1 MLLVFLYSSD
11 KIVNLDPGN
20 RELEVMFLFIKII
33 SYLILAPLLMLL
45 CMQAVLAEDRVYQ
58 YRNSDGST
66 EFSDR
71 KFFNKKLVKVT
82 YYGRPTAKVSCRG
95 VSKSA
100 MKKRI
105 SSITPTINK
114 YAWKHGIQPE
124 LVKAVINTESCFDH
138 KAVSRVGAQGL
149 MQLMPATAKELG
161 VKDSFDPEEN
171 ISGGIRYLRQMLDKF
186 DNNLDL
192 ALAAYNAGPGAVK
205 KYNGIPPFKET
216 INYIARI
223 KKYQKKS

>member
-1 MLLVFLYSSD
+1 MVLQLNKFGYLVLAQ
-11 KIVNLDPGN
+11 
-20 RELEVMFLFIKII
+20 LFV
-33 SYLILAPLLMLL
+33 LL
-45 CMQAVLAEDRVYQ
+45 CSQAVFAEDRVYQ

-71 KFFNKKLVKVT
+71 KYFDKKLVKVT

-100 MKKRI
+100 MQKRI
-105 SSITPTINK
+105 SSLTPTINK
-114 YAWKHGIQPE
+114 YAWKHGIKPE
-124 LVKAVINTESCFDH
+124 LIKAVINTESCFDH
-138 KAVSRVGAQGL
+138 KAVSRVGARGL

-171 ISGGIRYLRQMLDKF
+171 IGGGVRYLRQMLDRF
-186 DNNLDL
+186 DNDVDL

-205 KYNGIPPFKET
+205 KYKGIPPFKET

-223 KKYQKKS
+223 KKYRKKS